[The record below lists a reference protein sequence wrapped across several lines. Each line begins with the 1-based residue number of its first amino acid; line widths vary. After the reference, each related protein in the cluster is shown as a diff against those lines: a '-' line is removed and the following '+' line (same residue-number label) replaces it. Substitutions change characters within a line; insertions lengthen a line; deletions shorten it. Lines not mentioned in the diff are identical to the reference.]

1 MMTTQPN
8 DLDQELVEDIA
19 LRALE
24 KMNPTLNGS
33 PLTEKA
39 KKYFLHEIR
48 SRRWE
53 LGRGRQV
60 TPLTETGAVLSD
72 AHGWPVSFQDAI
84 KSIAAELFDNVPAKE
99 SAPEK
104 MTEQEYV
111 SSMAKAETPEQ
122 RIALMKVWQAQ
133 QQRK

>member
-60 TPLTETGAVLSD
+60 TPLTETGAIVSD
-72 AHGWPVSFQDAI
+72 AHGWPVSFQDVI
-84 KSIAAELFDNVPAKE
+84 REIAGEMFEL
-99 SAPEK
+99 PEK
-104 MTEQEYV
+104 KTTIGPMTQDEYI
-111 SSMAKAETPEQ
+111 SAMRAATTPEQ
-122 RIALMKVWQAQ
+122 QIELMNAWTEQ
-133 QQRK
+133 QKRK

>member
-1 MMTTQPN
+1 MTDTEKLN
-8 DLDQELVEDIA
+8 QELVEDLA
-19 LRALE
+19 EMELMKL
-24 KMNPTLNGS
+24 NPTFGGV
-33 PLTEKA
+33 PLSDKH

-84 KSIAAELFDNVPAKE
+84 KSIAAELFDLPEQASTPE
-99 SAPEK
+99 RMSEEQYISA
-104 MTEQEYV
+104 MQ
-111 SSMAKAETPEQ
+111 KAETPEQ
-122 RIALMKVWQAQ
+122 RIALMKVWTG
-133 QQRK
+133 QQRQ

>member
-1 MMTTQPN
+1 MTDTEKLNQALIE
-8 DLDQELVEDIA
+8 DLAERELKK
-19 LRALE
+19 L
-24 KMNPTLNGS
+24 NPSLGGS
-33 PLTEKA
+33 PLTDKA
-39 KKYFLHEIR
+39 IKYFLSEIR

-104 MTEQEYV
+104 MTEQEYI
-111 SSMAKAETPEQ
+111 SAMQKAETPEQ
-122 RIALMKVWQAQ
+122 RIALMKVWTGQ
-133 QQRK
+133 QTKK

>member
-1 MMTTQPN
+1 MD
-8 DLDQELVEDIA
+8 DLEFIEDLALLELTK
-19 LRALE
+19 LT
-24 KMNPTLNGS
+24 PTLSGQ

-39 KKYFLHEIR
+39 KKYFLSEIR

-84 KSIAAELFDNVPAKE
+84 KSIASELFDLPEQE

-104 MTEQEYV
+104 MTEQEYI
-111 SSMAKAETPEQ
+111 SAMQKAETPEQ
-122 RIALMKVWQAQ
+122 QIALMNAWTGQ
-133 QQRK
+133 QTKK

>member
-60 TPLTETGAVLSD
+60 TPLTETGAIVSD
-72 AHGWPVSFQDAI
+72 AHGWPVPFADVI
-84 KSIAAELFDNVPAKE
+84 REICGELFELSEKE
-99 SAPEK
+99 SAVGP
-104 MTEQEYV
+104 MTEEQYIQKMKAAATPQEQIEV
-111 SSMAKAETPEQ
+111 MNAWTEQ
-122 RIALMKVWQAQ
+122 QK
-133 QQRK
+133 RK

>member
-1 MMTTQPN
+1 MTESEKLNQALIE
-8 DLDQELVEDIA
+8 DLAERELTK
-19 LRALE
+19 L
-24 KMNPTLNGS
+24 NPTLSGQ

-39 KKYFLHEIR
+39 KKYFLSEIR

-72 AHGWPVSFQDAI
+72 AHGWPVSFQDVI
-84 KSIAAELFDNVPAKE
+84 RDIASELFDNVPAKE

-122 RIALMKVWQAQ
+122 RISLMKQWQAQ

>member
-24 KMNPTLNGS
+24 KLNPTLNGS

-39 KKYFLHEIR
+39 KKYFLSEIR

-84 KSIAAELFDNVPAKE
+84 KSIASELFDLPEQE

-104 MTEQEYV
+104 MTEQEYI
-111 SSMAKAETPEQ
+111 SAMQKAETPEQ

>member
-1 MMTTQPN
+1 MTESEKLN
-8 DLDQELVEDIA
+8 QELVEDLA
-19 LRALE
+19 LSELT
-24 KMNPTLNGS
+24 KLSPTLSGQ

-39 KKYFLHEIR
+39 KKYFLSEIR

-84 KSIAAELFDNVPAKE
+84 KSIASELFDLPEQASTPE
-99 SAPEK
+99 RMSEEQYISA
-104 MTEQEYV
+104 MRAAT
-111 SSMAKAETPEQ
+111 TPEQ
-122 RIALMKVWQAQ
+122 QIELMNAWTEQ
-133 QQRK
+133 QKRK